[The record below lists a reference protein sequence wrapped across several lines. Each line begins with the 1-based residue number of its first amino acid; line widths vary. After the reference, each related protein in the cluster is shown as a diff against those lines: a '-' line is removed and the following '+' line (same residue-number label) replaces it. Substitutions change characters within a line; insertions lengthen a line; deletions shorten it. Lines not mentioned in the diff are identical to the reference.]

1 MMLTNWVDEDN
12 FSGSFVLPEKCGIYN
27 KFLGGLQVLFTNE
40 GHAMFSVRVI
50 WFEFIGGA
58 SALC

>member
-27 KFLGGLQVLFTNE
+27 KFL
-40 GHAMFSVRVI
+40 RVYKSYSLMK
-50 WFEFIGGA
+50 GN
-58 SALC
+58 LV